1 MRHVNRHIPRGMVA
15 FERRCGE
22 TLWSG
27 WRSAELPEA
36 AATLVLLHG
45 TGGARH
51 SWAPVL
57 EHLDP
62 SVGVL
67 IPDLP
72 GHGATRCIGHSRHG
86 LDDMAHE
93 LQDLLRAEGLERIDC
108 LAGHSAG
115 AAVALALALRKGTG
129 LRIGSL
135 LGIAPSLVPPPALY
149 TMMLGPLLAPLVGSD
164 LSVNATAALA
174 RSTGLVDRLLA
185 STGSTIAPEQREAYR
200 LLFGDTGHVRGA
212 IHFMAATDLPGLLER
227 LAQLPTQTIATGFM
241 VADDDPWIP
250 AHALL
255 PILSSR
261 MPGAAV
267 ERLRGGHMLPEAT
280 PQRVA
285 AAIESLMARARANG
299 IGR

>member
-1 MRHVNRHIPRGMVA
+1 
-15 FERRCGE
+15 
-22 TLWSG
+22 
-27 WRSAELPEA
+27 
-36 AATLVLLHG
+36 
-45 TGGARH
+45 
-51 SWAPVL
+51 
-57 EHLDP
+57 
-62 SVGVL
+62 
-67 IPDLP
+67 
-72 GHGATRCIGHSRHG
+72 
-86 LDDMAHE
+86 
-93 LQDLLRAEGLERIDC
+93 
-108 LAGHSAG
+108 
-115 AAVALALALRKGTG
+115 VALALALRKGTG
-129 LRIGSL
+129 LQIGSL

-149 TMMLGPLLAPLVGSD
+149 TLILGPLLAPLVGSD

-185 STGSTIAPEQREAYR
+185 STGSTIGPEQREAYR

-227 LAQLPTQTIATGFM
+227 LPQLPTQTIATGFM

>member
-62 SVGVL
+62 SVGIL

-72 GHGATRCIGHSRHG
+72 GHGATRCVGHSRHG

-149 TMMLGPLLAPLVGSD
+149 TLMLGPLLAPLVGSD

-185 STGSTIAPEQREAYR
+185 STGSTIGPEQREAYR

-227 LAQLPTQTIATGFM
+227 LPQLPTQTIATGFM